1 MFKLCNV
8 VLFYRSPSAKEK
20 SLLDIFEEKIV
31 EYILK
36 GEGEGGRIQTK
47 GQMQKHRH
55 TIRSSVKV

>member
-1 MFKLCNV
+1 M
-8 VLFYRSPSAKEK
+8 
-20 SLLDIFEEKIV
+20 LDIFQEKIV